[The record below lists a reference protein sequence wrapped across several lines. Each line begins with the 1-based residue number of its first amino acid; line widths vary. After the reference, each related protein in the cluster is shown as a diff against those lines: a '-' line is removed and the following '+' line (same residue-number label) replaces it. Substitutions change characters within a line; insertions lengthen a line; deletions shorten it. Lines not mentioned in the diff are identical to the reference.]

1 MLVRWSATSVCCC
14 IIQPCSGTIT
24 VDEMRE
30 GLMAKGG
37 LIPESE
43 LQRIMENA
51 DVNGDG
57 KVDYEEFLAA
67 TMHLGKL
74 EREENLYKAFQVGG
88 KVHFVRCDLN
98 PDMAGGM
105 HCR

>member
-1 MLVRWSATSVCCC
+1 MSQVGLCTVNDVCWSASLASMSSATLP
-14 IIQPCSGTIT
+14 PCSGTIT

-30 GLMAKGG
+30 GLLAKGG

-74 EREENLYKAFQVGG
+74 EREENLYKAFQVRRG
-88 KVHFVRCDLN
+88 L
-98 PDMAGGM
+98 AS
-105 HCR
+105 

>member
-1 MLVRWSATSVCCC
+1 MLVEFECLLLHQT
-14 IIQPCSGTIT
+14 CSGTIT

-74 EREENLYKAFQVGG
+74 EREENLYKAFQVCSM
-88 KVHFVRCDLN
+88 VN
-98 PDMAGGM
+98 
-105 HCR
+105 

>member
-1 MLVRWSATSVCCC
+1 
-14 IIQPCSGTIT
+14 
-24 VDEMRE
+24 MRE

-51 DVNGDG
+51 DVNSDG

-74 EREENLYKAFQVGG
+74 EREENLYKAFQVGEAIT
-88 KVHFVRCDLN
+88 L
-98 PDMAGGM
+98 
-105 HCR
+105 

>member
-1 MLVRWSATSVCCC
+1 MRDGLRSK
-14 IIQPCSGTIT
+14 GT
-24 VDEMRE
+24 
-30 GLMAKGG
+30 K
-37 LIPESE
+37 IPEVE

-74 EREENLYKAFQVGG
+74 EREETLYKAFQVQDTTADQLVFWLMLVVQLPCC
-88 KVHFVRCDLN
+88 KLLLYFCT
-98 PDMAGGM
+98 
-105 HCR
+105 CS